1 MNITWAIILGAIQG
15 ITEILPISSSAH
27 LILFPWFLKMPDQGL
42 SFDVALHLGSL
53 LAIIIAFGPD
63 WINLIQE
70 LPKLVKNK
78 LKATNQNQKIIY
90 YLLLATI
97 PGTIAGILFESLIE
111 TKLRSELVIVFTLFI
126 YGGILWYVDKKG
138 QKGKTLS
145 DIGLKDALFI
155 GLAQMFALVPGT
167 SRSGITISAGLFRG
181 LKKEVAAKFSFMLSA
196 PIIFGAGIVKVPKI
210 ALSDLV
216 SAYFILGVISS
227 FVFAL
232 LAIKFILGF
241 VKKYSYKYF
250 AFYRFG
256 LAALILIFIFLR

>member
-90 YLLLATI
+90 YLL
-97 PGTIAGILFESLIE
+97 
-111 TKLRSELVIVFTLFI
+111 
-126 YGGILWYVDKKG
+126 
-138 QKGKTLS
+138 
-145 DIGLKDALFI
+145 
-155 GLAQMFALVPGT
+155 
-167 SRSGITISAGLFRG
+167 
-181 LKKEVAAKFSFMLSA
+181 
-196 PIIFGAGIVKVPKI
+196 
-210 ALSDLV
+210 
-216 SAYFILGVISS
+216 
-227 FVFAL
+227 
-232 LAIKFILGF
+232 
-241 VKKYSYKYF
+241 
-250 AFYRFG
+250 
-256 LAALILIFIFLR
+256 